1 MSTYAKEARAT
12 LALALPIVVG
22 QVSQMLMGI
31 TDSVMIGHVGT
42 LPLAAAAFTNSVFG
56 VFFVV
61 GIGVLVPVAVLVSRA
76 HGAGR
81 EHEAGEWLRHGVTI
95 ALAASGGGSLLMA
108 LLALQLH
115 RFGQPPEVLAEVQ
128 PYYLIIAAS
137 LVPTLLFQAFR
148 QFGEALGRPWPP
160 MLMMLGGV
168 GLNVVLNWILIYG
181 HLGAPAMGL
190 EGAGWATLIART
202 AGVFMILAWLT
213 QAAAF
218 RIAWPRVWFRGLQ
231 RARFREMLH
240 LGVPAAG
247 MLLFESGAFSAAAL
261 MMGWLGAVPLAAHQ
275 IALSCA
281 ALTFMFPL
289 GLSMAVSMRLGK
301 AVGEGRREVLRPIGF
316 GALGISVAIMGGF
329 ALIFAIAGRPLAA
342 AFVADAGVIDLAAR
356 LLVVAAIFQLFDGGQ
371 VVGAGALR
379 GLADVKIPAI
389 ITFAAYWLIAL
400 PGGYFAGVRG
410 PLGPLGVWAALAAGL
425 AFAAVFLALRF
436 ARLTR

>member
-12 LALALPIVVG
+12 LALALPIIVG

-76 HGAGR
+76 HGAGN
-81 EHEAGEWLRHGVTI
+81 ESEAGEWLRHGVTI
-95 ALAASGGGSLLMA
+95 ALVASGGGALVMA
-108 LLALQLH
+108 ALATQL
-115 RFGQPPEVLAEVQ
+115 RLFGQPPEVIAEVQ

-181 HLGAPAMGL
+181 QFGAPAMGL
-190 EGAGWATLIART
+190 EGAGWATLIARM
-202 AGVFMILAWLT
+202 AGVVVILAWLSR
-213 QAAAF
+213 AAAF
-218 RIAWPRVWFRGLQ
+218 RVAWPRVWFCDLR

-247 MLLFESGAFSAAAL
+247 MLLFESGAFSAAAI

-281 ALTFMFPL
+281 AFTFMFPL

-301 AVGEGRREVLRPIGF
+301 AVGVGHHAALRPIGF
-316 GALGISVAIMGGF
+316 GALVMSTLIMSAF
-329 ALIFAIAGRPLAA
+329 AVTFAIAGRSLAA
-342 AFVADAGVIDLAAR
+342 AFVEDTTVIELAAR

-400 PGGYFAGVRG
+400 PGGYFLGVRG
-410 PLGPLGVWAALAAGL
+410 PLGPLGIWGALAAGL

-436 ARLTR
+436 TRLTR